1 MPPRPAE
8 GMAQAEVLLRLRY
21 AIDTAI
27 RYPTQRNQ
35 DAAVSF
41 ANQYPQA
48 LRSSHL
54 RHNLG
59 RRRWDWLANHGVYPV
74 GEAVELAGSSGIKG
88 TATPDITT

>member
-8 GMAQAEVLLRLRY
+8 GMVQAEVLLRLRY

-27 RYPTQRNQ
+27 KYPQQPNVE
-35 DAAVSF
+35 AAIAF
-41 ANQYPQA
+41 ANEYPQA

-59 RRRWDWLANHGVYPV
+59 SRRWQWLNEHGVYAV
-74 GEAVELAGSSGIKG
+74 GEPVEMAGSIGIKG
-88 TATPDITT
+88 TITPEVLK